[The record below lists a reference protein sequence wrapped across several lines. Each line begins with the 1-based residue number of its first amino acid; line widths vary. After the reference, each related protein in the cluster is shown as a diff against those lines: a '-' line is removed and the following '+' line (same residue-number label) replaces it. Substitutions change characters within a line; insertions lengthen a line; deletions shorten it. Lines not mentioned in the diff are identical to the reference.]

1 MERSKFPSKGFIRL
15 ILFVAVWWFV
25 SYCYLTMWPPD
36 WYVRSGQRKM
46 VSERVQAAGGWTA
59 LQRAC
64 DALMET
70 NRGVFDWWYYR
81 EDDSAKLPPSI
92 AALKPQE
99 VIFIPP
105 KILRGSGVDASFMV
119 VQIKIFGMHRSGARA
134 IPYFGL
140 EVASGTNADSYAP
153 RPKSAASG
161 NSHDTYR
168 KLTNWIYEVY

>member
-1 MERSKFPSKGFIRL
+1 MENSKFPSKGFVNL
-15 ILFVAVWWFV
+15 LLFVAVWWCV
-25 SYCYLTMWPPD
+25 SYCFLTMWPAD

-46 VSERVQAAGGWTA
+46 VSERVQVAGGWTA

-70 NRGVFDWWYYR
+70 NRGVFDWYYPK
-81 EDDSAKLPPSI
+81 DDLAKLPPSI

-99 VIFIPP
+99 VMFTPP
-105 KILRGSGVDASFMV
+105 ATFRGSGVDASFLV
-119 VQIKIFGMHRSGARA
+119 VQIKIFGMHRTGTRA

-140 EVASGTNADSYAP
+140 EVVSGTNADSYTP

-161 NSHDTYR
+161 NSYATCR
-168 KLTNWIYEVY
+168 KLTNWIYEIY